1 MACAT
6 CSTGSPNGC
15 QNTGHCS
22 TGGCNKLNTYD
33 WLSGYDFEDPT
44 GTDIV
49 EVSFKK
55 GARKEFFRNHAHNP
69 AQIKDIVVVD
79 TGNGYDVGV
88 LSLAGE
94 LVRLQIKKKHVK
106 EVTITNPV
114 IRVANERDVE
124 RLNEYRN
131 LEQQAMVRARAISNT
146 LGLDMKVCDVEYRGD
161 GRKATFYYTAEGRV
175 DFRELVR
182 LYAKEFQVKVE
193 MRQIGAR
200 QESSRIGG
208 IGSCGRELCCS
219 TWLTDFKS
227 VNTHAAR
234 YQNLSINQAKL
245 SGQCGRLKCC
255 LNYELDTYME
265 AMDEF
270 PQDVDVLKSK
280 SGNASLI
287 KIDIF
292 KKLLYYSLEMEK
304 GRNTVLAVSLERVK
318 EIKEMNR
325 RGEWPE
331 QIQDPNVVAEEE
343 KLDYADVTGDIEL
356 PDYKKKKNKKKKK
369 KPGEQGARSKEQGG
383 ENRGEQKSRDQ
394 QKGQG
399 HQKPGG
405 QQQGQQH
412 RDKGQHPKQGGGQ
425 GQQNRDQGQRQQQQ
439 KQRDPNAPR
448 PEQPKGQHQP
458 GEQKIDGP
466 TPPHQQGQKPK
477 HHKHHRNKNKGPRPD
492 GGQPPKPNQPP
503 A

>member
-6 CSTGSPNGC
+6 CSTGSGGAPNGC
-15 QNTGHCS
+15 QSTGHCA

-33 WLSGYDFEDPT
+33 WLSSYDFEDPT

-49 EVSFKK
+49 EISFKK

-69 AQIKDIVVVD
+69 AQIKDVVVVD
-79 TGNGYDVGV
+79 IGNGYDVGV

-94 LVRLQIKKKHVK
+94 LVRLQMKKKRVK
-106 EVTITNPV
+106 ELAVTFPV
-114 IRVANERDVE
+114 IRIANDRDIE

-270 PQDVDVLKSK
+270 PQDVDILKSK
-280 SGNASLI
+280 SGGASLI

-292 KKLLYYSLEMEK
+292 KKLLYYSVEMEK
-304 GRNTVLAVSLERVK
+304 GRNTMMAISLERVK
-318 EIKEMNR
+318 AIKEMNK
-325 RGEWPE
+325 RGEFPD
-331 QIQDPNVVAEEE
+331 QIQDPNIVVEEE
-343 KLDYADVTGDIEL
+343 QLDYTDVTGEIEL
-356 PDYKKKKNKKKKK
+356 PDYKKKKNKKKK
-369 KPGEQGARSKEQGG
+369 PQEQGARGKEQGVRN
-383 ENRGEQKSRDQ
+383 EDRGPRTNERGPRPEGQKPQGQDRPQSRDRGPQ
-394 QKGQG
+394 R
-399 HQKPGG
+399 
-405 QQQGQQH
+405 QQG
-412 RDKGQHPKQGGGQ
+412 
-425 GQQNRDQGQRQQQQ
+425 RDQGQRQNQPRPP
-439 KQRDPNAPR
+439 RDPNAPR
-448 PEQPKGQHQP
+448 PEQSAKGPQQSGEPGKENPNQP
-458 GEQKIDGP
+458 NP
-466 TPPHQQGQKPK
+466 QGQKPK
-477 HHKHHRNKNKGPRPD
+477 HKHHHRNRPRGPRPD
-492 GGQPPKPNQPP
+492 GGQPPKPNNPP
-503 A
+503 S